1 MHDDG
6 RFSDKQGGAAFSCPK
21 AVLSA
26 CIRTRTPLK
35 HFTFSGC
42 TFAKD
47 PGQYFI
53 LPDRMDLIVQL
64 LIFPSPIFGYITDFC
79 FRIMKE
85 LT

>member
-1 MHDDG
+1 MQ
-6 RFSDKQGGAAFSCPK
+6 RIQDK
-21 AVLSA
+21 
-26 CIRTRTPLK
+26 
-35 HFTFSGC
+35 
-42 TFAKD
+42 
-47 PGQYFI
+47 YFI